1 MAKTSIPREE
11 KGGGR
16 KRRQRGGAPSGSR
29 GKATLLC
36 WPPFPFYPPNLPLK
50 TKIPLRAEIK
60 LEGP

>member
-29 GKATLLC
+29 GKATFLC
-36 WPPFPFYPPNLPLK
+36 
-50 TKIPLRAEIK
+50 
-60 LEGP
+60 